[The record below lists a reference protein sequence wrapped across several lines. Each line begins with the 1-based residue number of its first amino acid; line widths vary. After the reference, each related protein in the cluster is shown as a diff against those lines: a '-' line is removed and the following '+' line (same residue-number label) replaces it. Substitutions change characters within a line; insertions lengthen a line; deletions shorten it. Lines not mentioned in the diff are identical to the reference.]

1 MTLHSSKG
9 LEFPRV
15 YLVGLEEGLLPHKRS
30 VEEDSIEEE
39 RRLTYVGITQ
49 AEDVLTL
56 SYTAERAKFGTRV
69 KSHPSRFLF
78 EIKGTPPPD
87 EWLAAG
93 DIPAAR
99 PKKKKKRKRRTK
111 GGPIA
116 R

>member
-1 MTLHSSKG
+1 
-9 LEFPRV
+9 V

-39 RRLTYVGITQ
+39 RRLTYVGITR
-49 AEDVLTL
+49 AEQVLTL
-56 SYTAERAKFGTRV
+56 TYTAERAKFGTRV

-78 EIKGTPPPD
+78 EIKGTPPPED
-87 EWLAAG
+87 WVSAG
-93 DIPAAR
+93 ETPSAR
-99 PKKKKKRKRRTK
+99 PLKKKAKKKRRRRSK